1 MALTTGPRSLVTQ
14 RQVRGMT
21 AAALV
26 LAVLTGVIVWFA
38 GSDDRALDEA
48 CGGALAADEVRT
60 VLGDSGMDVTS
71 GTEGTFGGDS
81 SDSGSGG
88 SSGSGN
94 SGGSSLAVRCAVT
107 AEGRGRVGVTI
118 AGAPRPRAE
127 HGTGELYTAVPARD
141 TLPVPIGHGWS
152 GLLAT
157 DNARRGDRGDGK
169 ATAAVLLD
177 CARGGR
183 SLLITV
189 ETTLRGATL
198 DDPATRP
205 SFVSTAIATAR
216 RADDRWDCGARLGK
230 PVRGVG
236 LPVNADEYEPLLG
249 ATGTC
254 ATVPTAARSAVST
267 ARETARA
274 RAPREICALGAR
286 DGAPRYRLDAYYGPY
301 AEDARAQYTRYGGE
315 GVTPADK
322 PAGRLGRSAYWAG
335 ADCPDGA
342 RRALYLIRADDA
354 DGDARARPDLGYE
367 RAALAAF
374 AARSAEDHGCAAPV
388 TP

>member
-1 MALTTGPRSLVTQ
+1 MALTTGPRSLLTR
-14 RQVRGMT
+14 RQVRGIA
-21 AAALV
+21 AAALA

-38 GSDDRALDEA
+38 GSDERALDEA
-48 CGGALAADEVRT
+48 CGGALAADEVRA
-60 VLGDSGMDVTS
+60 VLGGSGVDVTS
-71 GTEGTFGGDS
+71 STKGAFGG
-81 SDSGSGG
+81 GHGT
-88 SSGSGN
+88 
-94 SGGSSLAVRCAVT
+94 SLDVRCQVT

-118 AGAPRPRAE
+118 SGAPRPRAE
-127 HGTGELYTAVPARD
+127 YGTGELYTAVPARD
-141 TLPVPIGHGWS
+141 TLPVPVGHGWS

-157 DNARRGDRGDGK
+157 DNARQGDPGDGK

-177 CARGGR
+177 CAGSGR

-189 ETTLRGATL
+189 ETTLGGATL

-205 SFVSTAIATAR
+205 DFVRTATATAQ

-230 PVRGVG
+230 QVYDVD
-236 LPVNADEYEPLLG
+236 LPVNEDEYEPLLG

-286 DGAPRYRLDAYYGPY
+286 DGSPRYRLDAYYGPY
-301 AEDARAQYTRYGGE
+301 AEDARAQYTRNDGE
-315 GVTPADK
+315 DVTPAEK
-322 PAGRLGRSAYWAG
+322 PAGRLGQSAYWAG

-342 RRALYLIRADDA
+342 PRALYLIRADDA

-367 RAALAAF
+367 RAALSAF
-374 AARSAEDHGCAAPV
+374 AARSAEDHGCAKPV